1 MDAVRAAVDRGHYR
15 AADSILA
22 SFASLYPGTPEAD
35 ETAFWRALLRAD
47 PAVPTDSVAQVIAA
61 LDAYLTSERAP
72 HRVEAAVVRRL
83 LALVDSLRTVN
94 AAQRTAA
101 EAKDKA
107 REEEL
112 TRLRDELQ
120 RSQAELERI
129 KRRLGTPRP

>member
-1 MDAVRAAVDRGHYR
+1 MDAVRAAVDRGRYA

-22 SFASLYPGTPEAD
+22 SFAALYPGTPEAD

-47 PAVPTDSVAQVIAA
+47 PALPTDSVSQVIGA
-61 LDAYLTSERAP
+61 LDAYLTGERAP

-83 LALVDSLRTVN
+83 LALVDSLRTAN
-94 AAQRTAA
+94 AAQHAAA
-101 EAKDKA
+101 EARDKS
-107 REEEL
+107 RDEEVN
-112 TRLRDELQ
+112 RLKEELQ